1 MDWDIEY
8 NTAKDPLLISEY
20 GRIVQE
26 LLRRAD
32 EVEDDAERERY
43 VKRVVKLMLQMQP
56 QVKEQEDYLARLW
69 KHAFRIG
76 GELNVPVPE
85 GIDIEPKDE
94 EETSPKLPYP
104 PVKMKWRHYGRNV
117 QKLIAE
123 AVQIEDEAKQD
134 AATKII
140 AYYMKVAYT
149 TWNRSGHVNEELIR
163 QDLYEMSEGKLVL
176 SPTIQLGKPRDN
188 QPAQHSDHRKKSR
201 RNRGNNNNNYK
212 KSRNNRSRSRSRR
225 R

>member
-1 MDWDIEY
+1 MEWDLEY
-8 NTAKDPLLISEY
+8 NTAKEPLLISEY

-32 EVEDDAERERY
+32 EVEDDAQRELY

-56 QVKEQEDYLARLW
+56 QVKEQEDYLNRLW

-85 GIDIEPKDE
+85 GIDASVGEEPAQA
-94 EETSPKLPYP
+94 PKLAYP

-117 QKLIAE
+117 QRLVAE
-123 AVQIEDEAKQD
+123 AMAIEDEAKRD

-149 TWNRSGHVNEELIR
+149 TWNRSGFVNEEIIR
-163 QDLYEMSEGKLVL
+163 QDLFEMSEGKLVL
-176 SPTIQLGKPRDN
+176 SPTVQLGKPRDN
-188 QPAQHSDHRKKSR
+188 QPAQHQDRRSKKR
-201 RNRGNNNNNYK
+201 RNRGSNNYK
-212 KSRNNRSRSRSRR
+212 KSRNRNNRR
-225 R
+225 RR

>member
-1 MDWDIEY
+1 MKWDIEY
-8 NTAKDPLLISEY
+8 NTAKEPLLISEY

-32 EVEDDAERERY
+32 QVEDDTERQRY

-85 GIDIEPKDE
+85 GIDVTPKPE
-94 EETSPKLPYP
+94 GEKAPKLPYP
-104 PVKMKWRHYGRNV
+104 AIKMKWRHYGRNV
-117 QKLIAE
+117 QRLVAE
-123 AVQIEDEAKQD
+123 AIQIEDEAKRD

-149 TWNRSGHVNEELIR
+149 TWNKGGYVTEELIR
-163 QDLYEMSEGKLVL
+163 QDLFEMSEGKLVL
-176 SPTIQLGKPRDN
+176 SPNVQLGKPRDN
-188 QPAQHSDHRKKSR
+188 QPAQHAERRKKNR
-201 RNRGNNNNNYK
+201 RNRNNK
-212 KSRNNRSRSRSRR
+212 KGRNNRNNRR
-225 R
+225 RR